1 MLGGLVGRSSVRR
14 VLLLCVVA
22 GAVVRQELGLGRSCR
37 VGRNWR
43 PMAKR
48 RRRSGV
54 SETVNDF
61 AYSTVLGQR
70 GASELL
76 LLLLVVVVARV
87 RGEEHGVVE
96 ADCRAGTRGG
106 VEF

>member
-1 MLGGLVGRSSVRR
+1 MLGGLEGRGSVRLG
-14 VLLLCVVA
+14 LLRCVVA
-22 GAVVRQELGLGRSCR
+22 GAVVRQELGLGGGCG

-48 RRRSGV
+48 RRRSGA
-54 SETVNDF
+54 SESIDDF

-76 LLLLVVVVARV
+76 LLLLARA
-87 RGEEHGVVE
+87 RREEHDVVE
-96 ADCRAGTRGG
+96 ADCRAGTGG